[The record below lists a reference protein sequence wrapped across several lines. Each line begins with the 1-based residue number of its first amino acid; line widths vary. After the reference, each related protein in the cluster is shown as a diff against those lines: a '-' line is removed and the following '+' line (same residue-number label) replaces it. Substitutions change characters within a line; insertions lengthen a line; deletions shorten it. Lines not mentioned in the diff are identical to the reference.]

1 MDFVCHINSANS
13 AVGDEFNIKVFQWIT
28 QKLQTRAPVTSPV
41 QRLASVVFAF
51 AALSVLISVAV
62 TRASPTWMRKWRTF
76 LVLGMRITGSYRM
89 SEADLKIRTTY
100 TIFRTVQEF
109 YKSLVLSDQS
119 EVSES
124 DCDEI
129 EDIPEDT
136 GNSVETA
143 SQTCS

>member
-1 MDFVCHINSANS
+1 
-13 AVGDEFNIKVFQWIT
+13 
-28 QKLQTRAPVTSPV
+28 
-41 QRLASVVFAF
+41 
-51 AALSVLISVAV
+51 
-62 TRASPTWMRKWRTF
+62 
-76 LVLGMRITGSYRM
+76 M
-89 SEADLKIRTTY
+89 SKAGLKIRTTY